1 MIEIKETIQDKVRLV
16 EEALL
21 KVENPIK
28 LFEIK
33 LNWFFIANSFAEF
46 NSSE

>member
-1 MIEIKETIQDKVRLV
+1 MIEVKETIQDKVRLV

-21 KVENPIK
+21 KVIK

-33 LNWFFIANSFAEF
+33 FNCSFFL
-46 NSSE
+46 